1 MRKITLRNAVELAGI
16 AAIVS
21 SLVFVGFQI
30 RQEQEIAIVDTY
42 GELSQTNIDLT
53 FEIGE
58 QMEIWIK
65 GLNGDPLTEEE
76 LGVFTVQAAAVTE
89 YYQRM
94 FFRWIRLG
102 PIDPRVAA
110 SKFAFALYIFP
121 GLRQE
126 FESSEE
132 FDTFLDSAR
141 GFIPEANP
149 WKTEVNR
156 FLEQY
161 DSEEPPLPTKKHY
174 VFWGY

>member
-1 MRKITLRNAVELAGI
+1 MRKITFRDAVELAGI

-65 GLNGDPLTEEE
+65 GLNGDQLTEEE

-94 FFRWIRLG
+94 FIRWTRLG
-102 PIDPRVAA
+102 PVDPRVAA

-132 FDTFLDSAR
+132 FDSFLDSAR
-141 GFIPEANP
+141 GFIQEVSP

-161 DSEEPPLPTKKHY
+161 DSEKPPLPTNKHY